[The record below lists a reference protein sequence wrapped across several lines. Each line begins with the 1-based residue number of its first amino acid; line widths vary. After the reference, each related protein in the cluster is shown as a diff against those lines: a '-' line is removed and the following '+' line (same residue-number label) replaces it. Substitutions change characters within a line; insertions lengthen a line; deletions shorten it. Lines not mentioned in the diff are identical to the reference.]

1 MNGDLWGESAVAIR
15 ARALQALADTLL
27 PGDEHFPAASSV
39 GAHGLLAERLRERLG
54 REAIDEIGERLSLA
68 SGGVSLAELDEA
80 ERVAAVH
87 RFEQDTPELFA
98 AVRNILYFSYYQS
111 PLVVEA
117 IRALGIPYNDAPQ
130 PLGYAIEPFDP
141 TPGQDAPA
149 EPNGSYVPTASVS
162 RLANLPAAARATER
176 EQ

>member
-1 MNGDLWGESAVAIR
+1 
-15 ARALQALADTLL
+15 LQALADSLL
-27 PGDEHFPAASSV
+27 PGDGHFPAASAV

-54 REAIDEIGERLSLA
+54 RDAIDEVGEKLLEATGSDSLA
-68 SGGVSLAELDEA
+68 DLDDEVRIEA
-80 ERVAAVH
+80 VR
-87 RFEQDTPELFA
+87 RFERDAPELFA

-130 PLGYAIEPFDP
+130 PYGYLMEPFDP
-141 TPGQDAPA
+141 TPGKDAPA
-149 EPNGSYVPTASVS
+149 EPRGSYIPTASVS
-162 RLANLPAAARATER
+162 RLANLPTAARATER